1 MSLPH
6 ALLTA
11 LIERPGS
18 GLELAERFD
27 RSIGHFWHAT
37 HQQIYRE
44 LGRLEDAGWVESV
57 PVPEGRGRKR
67 SYGILPA
74 GRQELQRWLAQ
85 ATEPAPLRDE
95 MMVRLRAE
103 AAVGPSALA
112 GDVARHLQLHT
123 DKLALYQQFEQRDF
137 VGKPASRERR
147 LKQLVL
153 QAGIRQEQLWIE
165 LAQAA
170 LAILQDDEP
179 PAAAANA
186 AAPEQPQ

>member
-44 LGRLEDAGWVESV
+44 LARLETAGWVESV
-57 PVPEGRGRKR
+57 PVPAGRGRKR

-74 GRQELQRWLAQ
+74 GKTELQRWLAEP
-85 ATEPAPLRDE
+85 TEPAPLRDE

-103 AAVGPSALA
+103 AAVGPSALVT
-112 GDVARHLQLHT
+112 DVARHLALHAE
-123 DKLALYQQFEQRDF
+123 KLALYRQFEQRDF
-137 VGKPASRERR
+137 AGKHASRERR
-147 LKQLVL
+147 LKHLVL
-153 QAGIRQEQLWIE
+153 QAGIRQEQLWTE
-165 LAQAA
+165 LAQEA
-170 LAILQDDEP
+170 LDILQSNDP
-179 PAAAANA
+179 PQS
-186 AAPEQPQ
+186 PTT